1 MKQENYKILVV
12 DDEEDIVE
20 IIKIYLEDEGYEVV
34 TAYDGEK
41 ALEMVRMESPH
52 LIILDIMLPKVD
64 GFEICRQIRTEGT
77 VPIMIL
83 SAKKTDVV
91 DTIVG
96 LELGADD
103 YMIKPF
109 EPKELVARVKA
120 LLRRAY
126 REEYRLRSPGGN
138 ITFKELTIDVQ
149 RRQVFIRGESP
160 KLTAKEFDLL
170 LFLASRPGRVYSR
183 NQLLDEVW
191 GREYIVGPRTVDVHI
206 RRLRMEIEKD
216 ETEPEYI
223 QTVWGVGYKFAE
235 N

>member
-20 IIKIYLEDEGYEVV
+20 FIKIYLEEEGYEVV
-34 TAYDGEK
+34 TAYDGEE

-64 GFEICRQIRTEGT
+64 GFEICRQIRTEKT
-77 VPIMIL
+77 VPIIIL
-83 SAKKTDVV
+83 SARKTDAV
-91 DTIVG
+91 DKIVG

-109 EPKELVARVKA
+109 ETKELVARVKA

-126 REEYRLRSPGGN
+126 REEYRLKSPSGN

-191 GREYIVGPRTVDVHI
+191 GHEYIVGPRTVDVHI
-206 RRLRMEIEKD
+206 RRLREQIEKD
-216 ETEPEYI
+216 EIKPEYI
-223 QTVWGVGYKFAE
+223 QTVWSVGYKFAE
-235 N
+235 D

>member
-20 IIKIYLEDEGYEVV
+20 IIRLYLEDEGYEVIA
-34 TAYDGEK
+34 AYDGKE
-41 ALEMVRMESPH
+41 ALEMARMESPH
-52 LIILDIMLPKVD
+52 LIILDIMLPKMD
-64 GFEICRQIRTEGT
+64 GLEICRQVRTEET
-77 VPIMIL
+77 IPIMIL

-91 DTIVG
+91 DTVVG

-149 RRQVFIRGESP
+149 RRQVFLKGKS
-160 KLTAKEFDLL
+160 LDFTAKEFDLL

-183 NQLLDEVW
+183 DQLLDEVW
-191 GREYIVGPRTVDVHI
+191 GREYIVGPRTVDVHV
-206 RRLRMEIEKD
+206 RRLREKIEEDEIA
-216 ETEPEYI
+216 PEYI
-223 QTVWGVGYKFAE
+223 QTVWGVGYKFTE